1 MTHLQHI
8 DKLTPLPW
16 HRRLRIPAAVALLLL
31 LGCLP
36 SAAQPED
43 RQTVAATDTSALR
56 NWDNIVEREFRAGD
70 LRRYD
75 SQPNLYVPDR
85 QSERFAQYHEGA
97 PVYGTDLIRQTE
109 AGVTTAIF
117 GTLFTGIDIDTTPG
131 LTPSEARA
139 VFDEM
144 GGPTFGLT
152 GTPSL
157 WVLPLGEGAYALAWR
172 GTLSSF
178 RDVFIDADTGET
190 LFEVSRIR
198 HQAVGLGTGVLGDRR
213 KMATESIGGTFRARD
228 PLRPAV
234 LQTFD
239 MENDEIRF
247 LNTLIA
253 LFNGAPPSLQD
264 LAADADNVWEDGT
277 VVDVHPGAGWSYD
290 YLATQL
296 GWAGIDGRDGDIT
309 AFVHPVNPVRVLAAA
324 EQCFAN
330 AMDPFECIEYVI
342 LLGMID
348 NAVYVA
354 PFPGVADSTGFMVFG
369 EPLEFPT
376 PLTALDIVAHEMA
389 HGVTWFTARL
399 QDTPPPLP
407 NEPGAINEAFS
418 DIIGTATEFYV
429 QEPGDGPLRADYLMG
444 EDTGFPLRSLRDPQE
459 LLNPLTGP
467 YPDHYDN
474 RFLGPED
481 DGGVHINA
489 TILGHVYFLAV
500 EGGTNRTSGLS
511 VTGVGDEN
519 RLQIEQTFL
528 NAWVNLVPSF
538 ADHAI
543 VGDSLI
549 RSATD
554 LFGSDAAAA
563 RAIRE
568 ALDAVGIPRASSQMH
583 TLSQGCHD
591 SGGCQ

>member
-1 MTHLQHI
+1 MAHLQHI
-8 DKLTPLPW
+8 DRLTLIPW
-16 HRRLRIPAAVALLLL
+16 HRRLRIPAAVTILLLS
-31 LGCLP
+31 GCLP
-36 SAAQPED
+36 SAAQPEN
-43 RQTVAATDTSALR
+43 RRAVAATDASALR
-56 NWDNIVEREFRAGD
+56 DWDNIVEREFRAGD

-75 SQPNLYVPDR
+75 SRPNLYVPGR
-85 QSERFAQYHEGA
+85 QSERFAQYHEGV

-109 AGVTTAIF
+109 AGVTTAIL

-131 LTPSEARA
+131 LAPSEASA
-139 VFDEM
+139 AFAEM
-144 GGPTFGLT
+144 AGPLFELVD
-152 GTPSL
+152 TPSL
-157 WVLPLGEGAYALAWR
+157 WVLPLGEGTYTLVWR

-198 HQAVGLGTGVLGDRR
+198 HQAVGLGTGVLGDQR
-213 KMATESIGGTFRARD
+213 KMATESIGGTFRTRD

-234 LQTFD
+234 VQTFD
-239 MENDEIRF
+239 MDYDEIRF
-247 LNTLIA
+247 LNTLLA
-253 LFNGAPPSLQD
+253 LFNGAPPSLVD
-264 LAADADNVWEDGT
+264 LAADTDNVWEDGT
-277 VVDVHPGAGWSYD
+277 VVDVHPGVGWSYD

-296 GWAGIDGRDGDIT
+296 GWAGIDGRDSAIT

-330 AMDPFECIEYVI
+330 AMDPFDCIEYLI

-348 NAVYVA
+348 NAVYFA

-429 QEPGDGPLRADYLMG
+429 QDTGDGPLRADYLMG
-444 EDTGFPLRSLRDPQE
+444 EDTGFALRSLHDPQE
-459 LLNPLTGP
+459 LSNPLTGP

-474 RFLGPED
+474 RYIGQLD
-481 DGGVHINA
+481 AGGVHINA
-489 TILGHVYFLAV
+489 TILGHAYFLAV

-511 VTGVGDEN
+511 VTGVGHEN
-519 RLQIEQTFL
+519 RLQIEQTFF

-554 LFGSDAAAA
+554 LFGSDADAT
-563 RAIRE
+563 RALRE
-568 ALDAVGIPRASSQMH
+568 ALDAVGIPRASSRMRAF
-583 TLSQGCHD
+583 SQSRQD
-591 SGGCQ
+591 SRDCQ